1 MGIWQRI
8 KSKVKEWV
16 GGGSSKK
23 ATPPRAR
30 AIRSV
35 SRGNTQATGYY
46 RGGRAVASREEEERK
61 KKKEQYTNAFKA
73 RKSETKDITEAV
85 KKPSASKP
93 KSVVERKQAID
104 ANRANAQK
112 KLDDLKAKRERK
124 VQKERT
130 YTNADGEKVVVR
142 ETKSHRAQ
150 GKVGGTLASDT
161 AYRMKEMPK
170 TQSFTR
176 GLASGLSF
184 GATDLEA
191 KRLAKLNKDRAEA
204 EKTYQKKKSKNAE
217 MAGELAGS
225 LVSFGATEG
234 ATKAIGEKAVSKV
247 APKAATKL
255 AEKKIIQKA
264 AKRSVDKAVK
274 KGIAKG
280 SGEELIKQVGKDKAK
295 QVVNAIG
302 SDVAQNLTTGAI
314 YDINKA
320 SAEHKVGSKDWWKEL
335 GTSAAFNVGITGI
348 VGGASAVKSSKGLV
362 KDSMETLT
370 KKSNLTKFARE
381 NSVGRALKRNAPR
394 IGESIEER
402 IARVD
407 AERLGKEASNSA
419 SNARRISLNDVE
431 ERAKAIAD
439 SKGQLDE
446 STAEILSGNKNI
458 RRRADNEG
466 KYLSRKYSELS
477 SASEER
483 IANRKPTKS
492 ESRLESLRDE
502 IKQASQDMKEARSR
516 GDDKAFGDAV
526 DRLGKLH
533 TEESR
538 MDKNIARAKKARD
551 ERAFETAHKATDE
564 YAAKQKARLEE
575 ILKSVDEPEA
585 TKAEPISNEQLR
597 LDSETK
603 NGKQLSLENE
613 AKGNEQLSLED
624 EVAKETPASGNE
636 QESLADKLGAVEE
649 NPASEKAKQKPPKT
663 AKQKKQAETA
673 EREYLDT
680 IQRKREQK
688 LNATVRGQTKGE
700 YGYRQGEHTASAHS
714 SLEHAKRIEEEQKT
728 VSRKLRDEGV
738 AEMFEDDEKF
748 FGIFKTA
755 NKTELDKAA
764 SEATTRVRND
774 MHGAVKRLRELDERL
789 KTELTKNSALASAE
803 HITLDDVA
811 DIVAIRNAFDEAGE
825 SLPKEYEEAFAHIIE
840 WQRTESAQGLK
851 AIDLFLK
858 ENDASYRRA
867 FLTRDIDR
875 YMRKVL
881 HADEKGIADIKR
893 SLDANHG
900 EGYYDKMIEELSKY
914 TGAKNEAAFR
924 KAYAD
929 FQAEIFMNTK
939 PSVWDAVNLW
949 RHSFMLSSPKTG
961 ANNIIGNLMQRTMYR
976 ISDAVNIAGE
986 SLAQSLNSEVKRT
999 TAFLKSSDQRKL
1011 ARMYT
1016 SGRRGKLNLKNE
1028 NYLKGFD
1035 DQEFADAINMA
1046 SDADVAEMM
1055 ESSKYMGDVVKGLK
1069 YKPTTAAGK
1078 VKQGFIKGG
1087 RFGNEL
1093 VSLMLNEPDSW
1104 FVERNYRT
1112 TLLKYLEANGI
1123 NSSKALNTKEGEKLL
1138 KEARAYA
1145 KDVALENT
1153 YKKANN
1159 VVSFLE
1165 GLRTKG
1171 HTKGSGLGYKAGAI
1185 VLDAELPYLKVPA
1198 NLIINN
1204 FKYSPIGV
1212 GKGALDAYKGII
1224 KGDAELLNKATRELS
1239 KGLTGTGMAA
1249 LGYMMFCRD
1258 QTDEDSWG
1266 FIGNAKD
1273 ELKEYGV
1280 RDNSFKIGDHNFN
1293 IANMGI
1299 GSVQFL
1305 MGAALAEDL
1314 AENGQIPS
1322 HQIVLDALNK
1332 TVDTVADMSLM
1343 ENAVS
1348 LLDMFGNGGDYE
1360 ATVSDRLGNA
1370 ATEVAGDYAAQFI
1383 PNPMRGVAKG
1393 VTDADL
1399 DTGVKKGDTTKVQ
1412 RALERNKNNFIQ
1424 GVPVLNEK
1432 VLPHKV
1438 DTHGRLVNEKENNRD
1453 KLKAILNNTL
1463 NPLSTNK
1470 VHIPEADKEEMKVK
1484 KESGEAFKPNGF
1496 DNKREYKSKV
1506 GKGKYADYVDLTGKE
1521 REQVA
1526 RAAQNAGKDM
1536 ATALIKKGMFGDRL
1550 GERAQDILANTP
1562 DNEEKARELFF
1573 STPEWKNADNEQK
1586 EKWLEI
1592 MYGQGT
1598 HGDASRGVSRARNA
1612 EAYINIAGNSE
1623 GDFRY
1628 QNDLDWHYQKKYE
1641 ENGFADMGIDKGTY
1655 ADVVQAVYDYSHKWD
1670 EEKGNVDTP
1679 NSARKVKDALLSVE
1693 GLTTE
1698 QRIAIYQSYRGKRN
1712 GFGWYDWDGISGG
1725 SGGYRR
1731 RYGRRYGGY
1740 HSRRGGGSK
1749 IKAVKKSAFKA
1760 DKATYKDIASVL
1772 KTRSSSSKSTAPTV
1786 KIEPPKVKFKKYEA

>member
-16 GGGSSKK
+16 GGGSSTK

-35 SRGNTQATGYY
+35 SRGSNQSTGYY
-46 RGGRAVASREEEERK
+46 RGGRVSVSRDEEERK
-61 KKKEQYTNAFKA
+61 KKKKTQEAFKA
-73 RKSETKDITEAV
+73 KKSETKDVTEAF
-85 KKPSASKP
+85 KKPSTNGLKGEALGKKMAGDYKSEYEKQKNGG
-93 KSVVERKQAID
+93 KSVIERKQEID
-104 ANRANAQK
+104 ANRAKAQK

-170 TQSFTR
+170 TQSFSR
-176 GLASGLSF
+176 GLASGLSL
-184 GATDLEA
+184 GATELEA
-191 KRLAKLNKDRAEA
+191 KRLAKNDKDRAKA
-204 EKTYQKKKSKNAE
+204 EETYQKKKSKGAE
-217 MAGELAGS
+217 MAGEIAGS
-225 LVSFGATEG
+225 LATFGGTEG
-234 ATKAIGEKAVSKV
+234 ATRVLGEKAVSKV

-280 SGEELIKQVGKDKAK
+280 SGEELVKQVGKDKAK

-335 GTSAAFNVGITGI
+335 GTSAAFNVGITGA

-362 KDSMETLT
+362 KESMETLT

-381 NSVGRALKRNAPR
+381 NSVGRALKRSVPR

-419 SNARRISLNDVE
+419 PNTRRIGLNDVE
-431 ERAKAIAD
+431 ERAKAIAN
-439 SKGQLDE
+439 SKEQLDE

-466 KYLSRKYSELS
+466 KYL
-477 SASEER
+477 
-483 IANRKPTKS
+483 
-492 ESRLESLRDE
+492 
-502 IKQASQDMKEARSR
+502 
-516 GDDKAFGDAV
+516 
-526 DRLGKLH
+526 
-533 TEESR
+533 
-538 MDKNIARAKKARD
+538 
-551 ERAFETAHKATDE
+551 
-564 YAAKQKARLEE
+564 
-575 ILKSVDEPEA
+575 EPEA

-603 NGKQLSLENE
+603 SGEQLSLENE

-624 EVAKETPASGNE
+624 EVAKGNK
-636 QESLADKLGAVEE
+636 QESLADKLGSVEE
-649 NPASEKAKQKPPKT
+649 NPASGKAKQKPPKT
-663 AKQKKQAETA
+663 AKQKKQAEA
-673 EREYLDT
+673 SEREYLDT
-680 IQRKREQK
+680 VQRKREQK
-688 LNATVRGQTKGE
+688 LDATVRGQTKGE

-728 VSRKLRDEGV
+728 VSKKLRDEGV

-755 NKTELDKAA
+755 NKNELDKAA
-764 SEATTRVRND
+764 SEATTRVRTD
-774 MHGAVKRLRELDERL
+774 MHGAVTRLRELDERL
-789 KTELTKNSALASAE
+789 KSELTKNSALASAE
-803 HITLDDVA
+803 HVTLNDVA

-881 HADEKGIADIKR
+881 HADDVGIADIKR

-976 ISDAVNIAGE
+976 ISDAINIAGE

-999 TAFLKSSDQRKL
+999 TALLKSSDQRKL

-1078 VKQGFIKGG
+1078 LKQGFIKGG
-1087 RFGNEL
+1087 KFGNEY
-1093 VSLMLNEPDSW
+1093 VSLMLDEPDSW

-1159 VVSFLE
+1159 VVAFLE

-1171 HTKGSGLGYKAGAI
+1171 HTKGTGLGYKAGAI

-1204 FKYSPIGV
+1204 FKYSPIGI
-1212 GKGALDAYKGII
+1212 GKGALDAYRGII
-1224 KGDAELLNKATRELS
+1224 KGDAEMLNKATRELS

-1280 RDNSFKIGDHNFN
+1280 RDNSFKIGDRNFN

-1322 HQIVLDALNK
+1322 HQIALDALNK

-1348 LLDMFGNGGDYE
+1348 LIDTFGNGGDYE

-1370 ATEVAGDYAAQFI
+1370 ATKIASDYAGQFL
-1383 PNPMRGVAKG
+1383 PNPLRGVAKG
-1393 VTDADL
+1393 MTDADL

-1412 RALERNKNNFIQ
+1412 RVLERGKNNFIQ

-1438 DTHGRLVNEKENNRD
+1438 DTHGRLVNERETNRD
-1453 KLKAILNNTL
+1453 KLKAALNNTL
-1463 NPLSTNK
+1463 NPLSANK

-1484 KESGEAFKPNGF
+1484 KENGEAFKPNGF
-1496 DNKREYKSKV
+1496 DSKREYKSKV
-1506 GKGKYADYVDLTGKE
+1506 GKGKYADYVDLSGKE

-1536 ATALIKKGMFGDRL
+1536 ANALIKKGMFGDRL
-1550 GERAQDILANTP
+1550 GDRAQKILASTP

-1679 NSARKVKDALLSVE
+1679 NSAKKVKAALLSVE

-1712 GFGWYDWDGISGG
+1712 GFGWYDWDGVSGG

-1731 RYGRRYGGY
+1731 RYGRRGYG
-1740 HSRRGGGSK
+1740 RRSGGGSTK
-1749 IKAVKKSAFKA
+1749 VKAVKKSAFKA
-1760 DKATYKDIASVL
+1760 KSYKSSYKDITSSL
-1772 KTRSSSSKSTAPTV
+1772 KTRSSSSKSTTPTV
-1786 KIEPPKVKFKKYEA
+1786 KIEPPKVKFKKYEV